1 LTVHNFFKYFC
12 KRILNI
18 YGSVIR
24 NFRFITFLNKS
35 LTTAYFKQSGKI
47 PEDNDLLHTWLK
59 GDLMKGELVF
69 INLIDIPSCAEES
82 LGLRY
87 FIIFS
92 TSLVDIDFR
101 LIFGKGFLKDY
112 IK

>member
-1 LTVHNFFKYFC
+1 
-12 KRILNI
+12 
-18 YGSVIR
+18 
-24 NFRFITFLNKS
+24 
-35 LTTAYFKQSGKI
+35 
-47 PEDNDLLHTWLK
+47 
-59 GDLMKGELVF
+59 MKGQLVF
-69 INLIDIPSCAEES
+69 INLIDIPSCPEES

-92 TSLVDIDFR
+92 TSLVGIDFR